1 MAALGEH
8 NRLPLREIREEL
20 RNYRTTGDI
29 LERARRTSVKALD
42 RHSQTHVFERL
53 EEPPNAFGLPGNEKR
68 RCPDGAAQHYGCTF
82 WPLRG

>member
-1 MAALGEH
+1 MAALCEH

-42 RHSQTHVFERL
+42 KAFSNPYFERL
-53 EEPPNAFGLPGNEKR
+53 EEPPNATGLPGNEKR
-68 RCPDGAAQHYGCTF
+68 RCPDGAAQHCGCTF
-82 WPLRG
+82 WPLLG